1 MNSRLLP
8 CLFAKG
14 RVNKVLA
21 TRPIFHYSFLILN
34 LIKMSVN
41 YSLALMSTKP
51 GDKEAKKRYYAKAQA
66 DGVVTMDDMAEE
78 ISYATSLTDGDVLNV
93 VRALIRQMRV
103 QLAAG
108 KIVKMENF
116 GTFQIQ
122 LCSEGTETKKEF
134 TASNITAAHIQFRP
148 GKTVKAATRSEAL
161 SFTRVSGKKEVA
173 TDDPT
178 DPTIPDDGGG
188 ESPDPTL

>member
-1 MNSRLLP
+1 
-8 CLFAKG
+8 
-14 RVNKVLA
+14 
-21 TRPIFHYSFLILN
+21 
-34 LIKMSVN
+34 MSVK

-51 GDKEAKKRYYAKAQA
+51 GDKEAKKMYYAKAQA

-93 VRALIRQMRV
+93 VRALIRQTKV

-122 LCSEGTETKKEF
+122 LCSQGAETKKGF

-148 GKTVKAATRSEAL
+148 GKMVKVATRSEAL
-161 SFTRVSGKKEVA
+161 SYTRVTGKKEVIV
-173 TDDPT
+173 DDPEEPVT
-178 DPTIPDDGGG
+178 PDGGG
-188 ESPDPTL
+188 GEAPDPTV